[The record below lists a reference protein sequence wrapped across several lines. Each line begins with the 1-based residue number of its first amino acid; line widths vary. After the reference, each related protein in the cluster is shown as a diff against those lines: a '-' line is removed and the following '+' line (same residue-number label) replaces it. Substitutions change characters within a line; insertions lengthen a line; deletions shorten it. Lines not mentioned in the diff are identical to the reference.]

1 MKQVLLAV
9 TVPPSGGIFVKS
21 YRLTNLIRIDCSSEE
36 RVKTPI
42 LRIWVT
48 ALGGSQLKE
57 N

>member
-48 ALGGSQLKE
+48 ARGALFK
-57 N
+57 